1 MFDEFI
7 TIKGKEPGPRSLVLA
22 GVHGDEHCGIE
33 AFKELLPSLEI
44 ERGEVVFGY
53 GNPRALEQGVRY
65 TEANLNR
72 MFFDEG
78 LSEKEKS
85 SYEYAR
91 AQSLKKYLD
100 AADVLLDI
108 HSTSVPNSARFVI
121 CEKNAKGV
129 VPYLPVPLVVSGFDD
144 VEPGGAD
151 YYMNINGKVGLCLE
165 VGSHDDPEG
174 ARIARK
180 SIVAFLKAQGHIK
193 NDLVVEEK
201 QYVRMF
207 MKYYSQ
213 ADKFRLNRS
222 FENFERVLSGE
233 LIGIDGEREVRA
245 PRDSVILFAHN
256 GDGAGSEVFLLGEYK
271 KGFV

>member
-1 MFDEFI
+1 MFDEFV
-7 TIKGKEPGPRSLVLA
+7 TIKGQVPGPRSVVLA

-44 ERGEVVFGY
+44 ERGEVVFVY
-53 GNPRALEQGVRY
+53 GNPRALEKGVRY

-72 MFFDEG
+72 MFYDEG
-78 LSEKEKS
+78 VSEKEKS

-91 AQSLKKYLD
+91 AQFLKKYLD
-100 AADVLLDI
+100 AADALLDI
-108 HSTSVPNSARFVI
+108 HSTSVPNSRRFVI
-121 CEKNAKGV
+121 CEKNAERIV
-129 VPYLPVPLVVSGFDD
+129 SYLPVPLVVSGFDN
-144 VEPGGAD
+144 VEPGGTD

-174 ARIARK
+174 VRIAREGVL
-180 SIVAFLKAQGHIK
+180 SFLKAQGHIE
-193 NDLVVEEK
+193 NDLIAAEK
-201 QYVRMF
+201 QYVHMF

-213 ADKFRLNRS
+213 TDRFRLNRS
-222 FENFERVLSGE
+222 FENFEPIVAGE